1 MQAEVVAHEWHT
13 LRSQKVQEE
22 AQRLEQEMDSLRTSF
37 EHAQTALANNSNMV
51 RTGWQQMIVL
61 QQNIMQAQA
70 HKQDTT
76 QIGL

>member
-1 MQAEVVAHEWHT
+1 
-13 LRSQKVQEE
+13 
-22 AQRLEQEMDSLRTSF
+22 
-37 EHAQTALANNSNMV
+37 MV

-76 QIGL
+76 QIGLYVSIIQADSLAL